1 MSLVSLVGCVFVAIG
16 VWLVLGAIFDF
27 PNSDGE

>member
-1 MSLVSLVGCVFVAIG
+1 MISFVGYAFVAVG
-16 VWLVLGAIFDF
+16 VWLVFGALFDF